1 MRARWAQNYYEQPEL
16 PIVQQTLI
24 ASWLPWR
31 YCFVST
37 VQFDASSYL
46 SKITSSPETR
56 EVSDQI
62 KGYVTQVFRCDKS
75 CIVRAFNEPLF
86 DNKPLFEREY
96 SDLPNAIDGHKEAV
110 KKFAKGGRIYGPSGN
125 CIE

>member
-24 ASWLPWR
+24 AGWLPWK
-31 YCFVST
+31 YFFVST

-46 SKITSSPETR
+46 NKITIVPETKCHR
-56 EVSDQI
+56 AEI
-62 KGYVTQVFRCDKS
+62 KGYVTQIFRCNKNG
-75 CIVRAFNEPLF
+75 IVRSFNKPFF

-96 SDLPNAIDGHKEAV
+96 SDLSKAIDGHKEAV
-110 KKFAKGGRIYGPSGN
+110 KKFARSARIYSPS
-125 CIE
+125 